1 MYILAAKIEIG
12 DFVFRSVNEVE
23 ITKSVAELVDTAIIK
38 MPTKFRVKSN
48 NDQKFIEECIKP
60 GDKVKITLAYEGKYE
75 GVEFRVSQWATHDHT
90 NLNGRFAWN
99 ITKRTKDLFNWDKT
113 KA

>member
-75 GVEFRVSQWATHDHT
+75 GVEFSGFVKKVNPKIPMENQIHT
-90 NLNGRFAWN
+90 LKF
-99 ITKRTKDLFNWDKT
+99 D
-113 KA
+113 